1 MGTTSQRMPTLFLG
15 HGNPLNALADN
26 AFTRAWAALG
36 QVLPRPRAILAISAH
51 WYVPGVAV
59 TVQQQPRTIHDFRG
73 FPEALYQINY
83 PAPGDPDLAR
93 RVQALLAPQP
103 VALHEQWG
111 LDHGT
116 WSVLMH
122 LFPQADIPVVQLSM
136 DDRQPA
142 AFHLALA
149 ERLRPLRDEGVLI
162 VGSGN
167 IVHNLGRY
175 VWDELDAPLFDWG
188 QRFEEQVRDAL
199 AREDHAALADYPGFG
214 SDALLSVPTP
224 EHYLP
229 LLYVLGASGP
239 AEPVR
244 YPVTGGE
251 GGAISMLAV
260 QKG

>member
-1 MGTTSQRMPTLFLG
+1 MLSLSSW
-15 HGNPLNALADN
+15 H
-26 AFTRAWAALG
+26 
-36 QVLPRPRAILAISAH
+36 
-51 WYVPGVAV
+51 Y
-59 TVQQQPRTIHDFRG
+59 
-73 FPEALYQINY
+73 EAGKKL
-83 PAPGDPDLAR
+83 
-93 RVQALLAPQP
+93 
-103 VALHEQWG
+103 
-111 LDHGT
+111 
-116 WSVLMH
+116 
-122 LFPQADIPVVQLSM
+122 
-136 DDRQPA
+136 A
-142 AFHLALA
+142 AF
-149 ERLRPLRDEGVLI
+149 RDDGVL
-162 VGSGN
+162 VMGSGN